1 MSVLRDEASETRCT
15 NLHGPTPPNYVHR
28 FDRALRE
35 DFQCIFGNVGVSKFV
50 DIAKQNACYIESD
63 IPLADNDGL
72 IACIKLRLEVA
83 RAGKTIIPRNKG
95 PSRVYAVEM
104 LARYAELLIS

>member
-1 MSVLRDEASETRCT
+1 MSVLRDKASEMRCVD
-15 NLHGPTPPNYVHR
+15 LHGATPPNYVHR

-50 DIAKQNACYIESD
+50 DITKQNACYIESD
-63 IPLADNDGL
+63 IPLADDDGL
-72 IACIKLRLEVA
+72 ITCIKLRLEVG

-95 PSRVYAVEM
+95 SSRVYAVEM
-104 LARYAELLIS
+104 LARYAELLIC